1 MDATTREFLAGVTG
15 ILARLEAESVRLK
28 RPLLSS
34 LLGLARD
41 EAEDD
46 LRTSTAAD
54 QAFTK
59 FQQASG
65 SGSVHSP

>member
-1 MDATTREFLAGVTG
+1 MDSTTRDFLTRVAD
-15 ILARLEAESVRLK
+15 ILARLETESVRLK

-34 LLGLARD
+34 LLGIARD

-54 QAFTK
+54 QTILK
-59 FQQASG
+59 FQQARG
-65 SGSVHSP
+65 SGTVHAL